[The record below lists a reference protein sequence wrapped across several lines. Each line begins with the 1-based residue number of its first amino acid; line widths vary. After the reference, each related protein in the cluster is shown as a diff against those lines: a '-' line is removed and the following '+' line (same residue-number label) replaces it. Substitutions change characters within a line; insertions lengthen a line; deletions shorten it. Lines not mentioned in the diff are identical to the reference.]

1 MDSWV
6 DIISFDVC
14 CQSRLFY
21 RFSGGIGM
29 LFPALLLRSFLDV
42 SYSWLFPLLL
52 RIFRI
57 FLSSLIS
64 LICSGTLFA
73 L

>member
-1 MDSWV
+1 
-6 DIISFDVC
+6 
-14 CQSRLFY
+14 
-21 RFSGGIGM
+21 M
-29 LFPALLLRSFLDV
+29 LFSALLLRSFLDA